1 MTGAGG
7 TALITG
13 ASSGIGAEFARQLA
27 RRGWHLMLVAR
38 RRDRLEKLARE
49 LSASASIRVETIGAD
64 LTRDEDLAALEQK
77 IARSGELEL
86 LVNNAGFGS
95 RGRFWE
101 AAPAGQQQMH
111 RLHVMATL
119 RLTQAALPG
128 MVARGRGAIINVS
141 SVAGFGAAPGSV
153 SYSATKA
160 WMNTFTEAL
169 ALELQ
174 SAGSGV
180 RVQALCPGFTYTE
193 FHDVL
198 GMDRGV
204 IPRGWWMAAEDV
216 VSQSLRALDRGRL
229 FVVPGLRYKLL
240 VLAMTLIPRS
250 LRHAG
255 ARIYSRRTRRD

>member
-13 ASSGIGAEFARQLA
+13 ASSGLGAEFARQLA
-27 RRGWHLMLVAR
+27 ARGWGLVLAAR
-38 RRDRLEKLARE
+38 RRDRLDRLAGE
-49 LSASASIRVETIGAD
+49 LAAGWNIAVETAGAD
-64 LTRDEDLAALEQK
+64 LTRDEDVRALEER
-77 IARSGELEL
+77 IAAAGDLGL

-101 AAPAGQQQMH
+101 ADPEGQQQMH
-111 RLHVMATL
+111 RLHVLATM
-119 RLTQAALPG
+119 RLTQAALGG
-128 MVARGRGAIINVS
+128 MVARGWGGVINVS
-141 SVAGFGAAPGSV
+141 SVAGFVATPGSAG
-153 SYSATKA
+153 YSATKA

-193 FHDVL
+193 FHDVA
-198 GMDRGV
+198 GMDRSV
-204 IPRGWWMAAEDV
+204 IPPGWWMSAGDV
-216 VSQSLRALDRGRL
+216 VAESLRQLDRGRI

-240 VLAMTLIPRS
+240 VAAISLIPPP
-250 LRHAG
+250 LRRAG
-255 ARIYSRRTRRD
+255 TRIYARRTRRV